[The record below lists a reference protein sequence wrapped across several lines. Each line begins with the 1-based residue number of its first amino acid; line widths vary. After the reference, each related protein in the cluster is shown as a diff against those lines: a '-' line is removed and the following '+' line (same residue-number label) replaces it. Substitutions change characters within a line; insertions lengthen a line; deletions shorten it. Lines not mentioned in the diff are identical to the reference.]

1 MFYTYVLKSS
11 VTGELYTGSTRD
23 RVQRLGQHNAG
34 LVRSTKH
41 ARPWEMVHW
50 EAHETR
56 SRAVR
61 REHFFKSGCGRME
74 LKKLLAQELAPEA
87 KPLGKPQP
95 RP

>member
-11 VTGELYTGSTRD
+11 VTGEFYTGSTRD
-23 RVQRLGQHNAG
+23 HVQRPGQHNAG

-41 ARPWEMVHW
+41 ARPWEMIYW

-61 REHFFKSGCGRME
+61 RERFFKSGYGRME
-74 LKKLLAQELAPEA
+74 LKRLLVEQTAPEA
-87 KPLGKPQP
+87 KSLGKSQQ